1 MRIVFMGTPLFAVA
15 SLKALVEDSFCK
27 VVGVV
32 TQPDRPK
39 GRGKKIMESP
49 VKIFAKE
56 HGLPVL
62 QPEKVKNPE
71 AIELLR
77 QLQPELIVVA
87 AFGQFLP
94 ESILTMPKYGCINV
108 HASLL
113 PKYRGAAPIHYA
125 ILKGEKT
132 AGVTIMEMAKGMDT
146 GDMLKAVSVPIK
158 PEMTQGE
165 LHDVLKEKGAQLLVD
180 VIGDI
185 AAGNIHPIKQN
196 EAEVTFASLITRDM
210 EKLQWEKSAQA
221 LHDQIRAFNPWPGS
235 YTNLPNGKI
244 LKVWL
249 SKVVEGSWLEKTPG
263 TVVEG
268 DKHNLVIATGE
279 GFLQLT
285 EVQPE
290 GKNHMAANVFI
301 NGKHI
306 SAGDVL
312 A

>member
-1 MRIVFMGTPLFAVA
+1 MRIVFMGTPVFAVA
-15 SLKALVEDSFCK
+15 SLNALVESHSCE

-49 VKIFAKE
+49 VKIFAGE
-56 HGLPVL
+56 QGLPVL
-62 QPEKVKNPE
+62 QPEKVRDPG
-71 AIELLR
+71 AIAAIKAW
-77 QLQPELIVVA
+77 QPELIVVA

-94 ESILTMPKYGCINV
+94 ESILTMPQYGCINV

-132 AGVTIMEMAKGMDT
+132 AGVTIMQMAKGMDT
-146 GDMLKAVSVPIK
+146 GDMLKAAEVPIA

-165 LHDVLKEKGAQLLVD
+165 LHDILKEKGAQVLLE

-185 AAGNIHPIKQN
+185 AAGNVHPVKQN
-196 EAEVTFASLITRDM
+196 EAEVTFASLITREM

-221 LHDQIRAFNPWPGS
+221 LHNQIRAFNPWPGS
-235 YTNLPNGKI
+235 YTALPNGKI
-244 LKVWL
+244 LKIWL
-249 SKVVEGSWLEKTPG
+249 SKVAAGNWPRKAPG
-263 TVVEG
+263 TVVAA
-268 DKHNLVIATGE
+268 DKHNLVIATGK
-279 GFLQLT
+279 GFLQLE

-290 GKNHMAANVFI
+290 GKNHMAANVFV
-301 NGKHI
+301 NGKHVK
-306 SAGDVL
+306 AGDIL
-312 A
+312 G

>member
-15 SLKALVEDSFCK
+15 SLAALVKSAFCD

-49 VKIFAKE
+49 VKIFAQE
-56 HGLPVL
+56 HNIPVL
-62 QPEKVKNPE
+62 QPEKVKTPE
-71 AIELLR
+71 SMEALKS
-77 QLQPELIVVA
+77 LQPDLIVVA

-94 ESILTMPKYGCINV
+94 ESILTLPKYGCINV

-125 ILKGEKT
+125 ILQGEKET
-132 AGVTIMEMAKGMDT
+132 GVTIMEMAKGMDT
-146 GDMLKAVSVPIK
+146 GDMLKSVAVPIG

-165 LHDVLKEKGAQLLVD
+165 LHDILKEKGAELLVE

-185 AAGNIHPIKQN
+185 SAERLHPVKQN
-196 EAEVTFASLITRDM
+196 EGEVTFASLITREM
-210 EKLQWEKSAQA
+210 EKINWEKSAED
-221 LHDQIRAFNPWPGS
+221 LHNQIRAFNPWPGS
-235 YTNLPNGKI
+235 YTHLPNGKI
-244 LKVWL
+244 LKIWC
-249 SKVVEGSWLEKTPG
+249 SKVVPGSWQKKVPG
-263 TVVEG
+263 TVVEA
-268 DKHNLVIATGE
+268 DKHNLIVATGK

-290 GKNHMAANVFI
+290 GKNHMAANVFV

-306 SAGDVL
+306 ALDDVL
-312 A
+312 S

>member
-1 MRIVFMGTPLFAVA
+1 MGTPLFAVA
-15 SLKALVEDSFCK
+15 SLAALLKAPFCD

-56 HGLPVL
+56 HNIPIL
-62 QPEKVKNPE
+62 QPEKVKAPE
-71 AIELLR
+71 SMEALKR
-77 QLQPELIVVA
+77 LQPDLIVVA

-94 ESILTMPKYGCINV
+94 ESILTLPKYGCINV

-125 ILKGEKT
+125 ILQGEKET
-132 AGVTIMEMAKGMDT
+132 GVTIMEMAKGMDT
-146 GDMLKAVSVPIK
+146 GDMLKSVTVPIE

-165 LHDVLKEKGAQLLVD
+165 LHDVLKEKGAQLLVE
-180 VIGDI
+180 VIDDI
-185 AAGNIHPIKQN
+185 AEGHINPVKQN
-196 EAEVTFASLITRDM
+196 ESAVTFASLITREM
-210 EKLQWEKSAQA
+210 EKLNWEKSAEE
-221 LHDQIRAFNPWPGS
+221 LHNQIRAFNPWPGS

-244 LKVWL
+244 LKIWR
-249 SKVVEGSWLEKTPG
+249 SQVVQGAWPVKRPG
-263 TVVEG
+263 TIVEA
-268 DKHNLVIATGE
+268 DKHNLIVVTGK

-306 SAGDVL
+306 ALDDVL
-312 A
+312 N

>member
-1 MRIVFMGTPLFAVA
+1 MRIVFMGTPLFALG
-15 SLKALVEDSFCK
+15 SLKALVEDRDCQ

-49 VKIFAKE
+49 VKVYALE
-56 HGLPVL
+56 QGLPVL
-62 QPEKVKNPE
+62 QPEKIKEPAAME
-71 AIELLR
+71 ALKAW
-77 QLQPELIVVA
+77 QPDLIVVA

-94 ESILTMPKYGCINV
+94 ESILKLPKYGCINV

-125 ILKGEKT
+125 ILNNE
-132 AGVTIMEMAKGMDT
+132 AVSGVTIMEMAKGMDT
-146 GDMLKAVSVPIK
+146 GDMLKAVEVPIG

-165 LHDVLKEKGAQLLVD
+165 LHDILEAKGAELLVE

-185 AAGNIHPIKQN
+185 AAGKLHPQKQ
-196 EAEVTFASLITRDM
+196 EETAATFATLITRDM
-210 EKLQWEKSAQA
+210 EKLHWEKSAQE
-221 LHDQIRAFNPWPGS
+221 LHNQIRAFNPWPGS
-235 YTNLPNGKI
+235 YTVLPNGKT
-244 LKVWL
+244 LKVWI
-249 SKVVEGSWLEKTPG
+249 SKVAEGAWQQAKPG
-263 TVVEG
+263 TVVAA
-268 DKHNLVIATGE
+268 DKHALVVAAGQ
-279 GFLQLT
+279 GFLQLI

-290 GKNHMAANVFI
+290 GKNHMGANVFV

-306 SAGDVL
+306 AVGDLL